1 MSGADTAKR
10 LGVTAAGLSVL
21 AIATRDPH
29 GRAIGPAFGVATHG
43 PRLTLRRDGML
54 REMDFGPDIIT
65 PTGRAIILEAPKLG
79 W

>member
-10 LGVTAAGLSVL
+10 LGVTVAGLSVL
-21 AIATRDPH
+21 AIANRDPH
-29 GRAIGPAFGVATHG
+29 GRAIGPAFGIATQG
-43 PRLTLRRDGML
+43 PRLRLRRNGML

-65 PTGRAIILEAPKLG
+65 QIGQRVIAKARKLG

>member
-10 LGVTAAGLSVL
+10 LGVTVAGLSVL
-21 AIATRDPH
+21 AIASRDPH

-43 PRLTLRRDGML
+43 PRLHLRRVGML
-54 REMDFGPDIIT
+54 REMDFGPDVIT
-65 PTGRAIILEAPKLG
+65 QAGRKTIAKARNLG